1 MHCHLLNCQL
11 RYGPALAWLDFCLH
25 GLVAQ
30 AWLRHDEVVPCLR
43 VRCTAGLL
51 NVLAD
56 ISGMLDAYMDASVHL
71 LRASVKEVIA
81 VPKPEPLPA
90 PKVAPPPPPP
100 SGPAKPSA
108 PPPPP
113 PPGEDTSLLLQHAYW
128 NDLRSYVSPRIAT
141 VGQI

>member
-1 MHCHLLNCQL
+1 MHRHLLVTDL
-11 RYGPALAWLDFCLH
+11 RYEPAPARLHFCMH
-25 GLVAQ
+25 GLVGQ
-30 AWLRHDEVVPCLR
+30 AGLRHVEEVPHLR

-81 VPKPEPLPA
+81 VPKPEPLPV
-90 PKVAPPPPPP
+90 PKVARLPPPP
-100 SGPAKPSA
+100 SGPAKPCA

-113 PPGEDTSLLLQHAYW
+113 PPGQDTSL
-128 NDLRSYVSPRIAT
+128 DS
-141 VGQI
+141 